1 MTAVG
6 IDQIGVYTPAQYI
19 ETTELAKRRQVDP
32 NKFTIGIGQDQMAVP
47 NPTTDIVSMGA
58 NAARVFLSKVDTSK
72 IGLLIVGTESGIDQS
87 KASALFIK
95 SILNLPNEMRA
106 FEIKEAC
113 FGATAGI
120 MTAQDYVKSHPGKTA
135 LVIASDISRYG
146 LNSGGEVTQGAG
158 AVAMLISEH
167 PRILEFLPQ
176 SASYSDDVNDFWRP
190 NYSATAFV
198 DGKYSTEKY
207 LEFFTHTFNDYLKQ
221 TNLKVADFEALTYH
235 LPFTKM
241 GIKAQRLAVEGQS
254 DKTQTR
260 LSRHFEESAKYCR
273 QIGNLY
279 TGSLYLSLVSLL
291 HHKNLKS
298 GDLIGLY
305 SYGSGSV
312 AEFFAGHLVN
322 GYQNQ
327 LSANQMADFI
337 TSRQLLSIDEYEA
350 IYTECGKIRTDDYEL
365 MPEAVVSDGE
375 VYFAGVKDH
384 LRQYKVKG
392 A

>member
-1 MTAVG
+1 MTTVG

-32 NKFTIGIGQDQMAVP
+32 DKFTIGIGQDQMAVP

-58 NAARVFLSKVDTSK
+58 NAARIFLSKVDVNQ
-72 IGLLIVGTESGIDQS
+72 IGLLVVGTESGIDQS

-95 SILNLPNEMRA
+95 SILNLPNHMRS
-106 FEIKEAC
+106 FEVKEAC

-120 MTAQDYVKSHPGKTA
+120 MMAQDYVKSHPGKTA

-146 LNSGGEVTQGAG
+146 LNTGGEVTQGAG
-158 AVAMLISEH
+158 AVAMLISEQ
-167 PRILEFLPQ
+167 PRIVEFLPQ

-221 TNLKVADFEALTYH
+221 TGLKVADFEALTYH

-241 GIKAQRLAVEGQS
+241 GIKAQRVALEGQ
-254 DKTQTR
+254 DEATQAR

-291 HHKNLKS
+291 HQGNLNS
-298 GDLIGLY
+298 GDLVGFY

-312 AEFFAGHLVN
+312 AEFYAGRLVE
-322 GYQNQ
+322 GYQNELQ
-327 LSANQMADFI
+327 ANKMAQFL

-365 MPEAVVSDGE
+365 TPEAVVSDGE

>member
-1 MTAVG
+1 MSTVG

-32 NKFTIGIGQDQMAVP
+32 NKYTIGIGQNQMAVP

-58 NAARVFLSKVDTSK
+58 NAARTFLSKVDVSQ
-72 IGLLIVGTESGIDQS
+72 IGLLVVGTESGIDQS

-95 SILNLPNEMRA
+95 SILNLPNQLRA
-106 FEIKEAC
+106 FEVKEAC
-113 FGATAGI
+113 FGATAGV
-120 MTAQDYVKSHPGKTA
+120 MMAQDYVKTHPGKTA

-146 LNSGGEVTQGAG
+146 LNTGGEVTQGAG
-158 AVAMLISEH
+158 AVAMLISEK
-167 PRILEFLPQ
+167 PRIVEFLPE

-190 NYSATAFV
+190 NYSETAFV

-207 LEFFTHTFNDYLKQ
+207 LEFFTHTFDDYLKQ
-221 TNLKVADFEALTYH
+221 TQLKVTDFAALTYH

-241 GIKAQRLAVEGQS
+241 GIKAQRLALENQ
-254 DKTQTR
+254 DEATKTR
-260 LSRHFEESAKYCR
+260 LTAQFEASSKYCR

-291 HHKNLKS
+291 HQGNLNS
-298 GDLIGLY
+298 GDLIGFY

-312 AEFFAGHLVN
+312 AEFFAGRLVA
-322 GYQNQ
+322 GYQNEIATNHMQ
-327 LSANQMADFI
+327 DFLA
-337 TSRQLLSIDEYEA
+337 SRQKLSIDEYEA
-350 IYTECGKIRTDDYEL
+350 IYTECGKVKTDDYEL
-365 MPEAVVSDGE
+365 TPEAVISDGE